1 MKKLLILLLGLA
13 ILNGCIKI
21 VFVPYVKE
29 AKEETDVAPSNDMEL
44 EPKEQQRK

>member
-21 VFVPYVKE
+21 VFVPYAEE
-29 AKEETDVAPSNDMEL
+29 AKEETNVAPSKDVEL
-44 EPKEQQRK
+44 ESKEQQRK